1 MSPDEH
7 LPTFE
12 SPNPVPVDPPVDPAP
27 VESPTARLRGM
38 VADHYDAVWRTV
50 RFLGIPDAA
59 ADDVAQ
65 KVFCIAARKLADVAA
80 GKERSFLLSTAW
92 RVASESRR
100 ADRRRPAGSG
110 VDVDEL
116 ETPLPSPEELLD
128 QKRARSAL
136 QSVLSAMTPD
146 LRMVFVL
153 FEIEELTLPEIAA
166 ATGAPLGTVT
176 SRLRRAREEFQS
188 IVKRRNAAPRP
199 PAREGGP

>member
-1 MSPDEH
+1 MGDLPTIDPGNSRSRMSPDEH
-7 LPTFE
+7 RRPSTRPAFDA
-12 SPNPVPVDPPVDPAP
+12 PNPVPVDPPVEPAP
-27 VESPTARLRGM
+27 VEGPTARLRGM
-38 VADHYDAVWRTV
+38 VADHYDA
-50 RFLGIPDAA
+50 
-59 ADDVAQ
+59 AQ
-65 KVFCIAARKLADVAA
+65 
-80 GKERSFLLSTAW
+80 
-92 RVASESRR
+92 
-100 ADRRRPAGSG
+100 RRPTSSG

-116 ETPLPSPEELLD
+116 EAPLPSPEELLD

-146 LRMVFVL
+146 LRLVFVL

-176 SRLRRAREEFQS
+176 SRLRRAREQFQS